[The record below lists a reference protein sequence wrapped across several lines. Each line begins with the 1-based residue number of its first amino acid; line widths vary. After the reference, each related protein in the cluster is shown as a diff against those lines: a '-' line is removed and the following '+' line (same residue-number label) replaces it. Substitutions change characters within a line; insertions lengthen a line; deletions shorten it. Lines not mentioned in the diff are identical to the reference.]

1 MSSIEHDPGV
11 SGWSEVGEWA
21 AGALRSLA
29 TIAVSALVVWIA
41 VFAITETGLLQR
53 PAPERH
59 SPAESSPFPQIAYG

>member
-11 SGWSEVGEWA
+11 SRWSVAGQWT

-41 VFAITETGLLQR
+41 VFAITETGLLR
-53 PAPERH
+53 PAPAQPH
-59 SPAESSPFPQIAYG
+59 SPAGSSPFPQIAYG